1 MSIISWKEV
10 VTSCLPPAQDWKWVG
25 WNLAAKHNIIPG
37 VVGQVFGALNDA
49 GSCNR
54 RKGVPQGSILGPLKL
69 FLNLKN
75 INFARLIT
83 YGEKRCSNQ
92 SCRALFLWVWELY
105 YDDWQPLSSGK
116 CLGRSTHPS
125 RTQGPLPDTHMWAL
139 AQPCVLSLAFSSGRP
154 GPLHSGRRTSEP
166 HLGHTVAPPHW
177 HTVHSIHTR
186 PAPDLQDS
194 HLGLGGRGVGC
205 TPCSPRPPP
214 IASATHGAGEATQ
227 GKCGAINSCIYRHT
241 GKAESCCWP
250 APAQKVR
257 NKCLLDV
264 TTWRHT
270 DPKWNCKIIA
280 NWIKFIKEVVVRVV
294 CCSLTVTCCYSSEF

>member
-1 MSIISWKEV
+1 ME
-10 VTSCLPPAQDWKWVG
+10 
-25 WNLAAKHNIIPG
+25 
-37 VVGQVFGALNDA
+37 
-49 GSCNR
+49 
-54 RKGVPQGSILGPLKL
+54 
-69 FLNLKN
+69 
-75 INFARLIT
+75 
-83 YGEKRCSNQ
+83 EKKCSNQ

-194 HLGLGGRGVGC
+194 HLGLGGKGVGC